1 MVHLPQSLYSTTAR
15 PESLYP
21 RKSGYGTEHRRRNRF
36 PVIVRCA
43 STESIT
49 GLSQNGAAAEIE
61 LKYVVSQHGWGVR
74 RLNRD
79 DEDEIR
85 RVSLVQAEAF
95 HIPLALFND
104 FFFVFFQAEVL
115 SALLYKLKNSTPDRY
130 ACLVAEQANETET
143 FSSSN
148 VVGVVDVTA
157 QTENSVLR
165 HFPGVDEYL
174 YVSGL
179 DVSGLAVS
187 GLAVSEAQRR
197 KKMAS
202 TLLKGCDVLCY
213 LWGFKLLALRAYED
227 DAAARKLYSNAG
239 YNVIATDPLWTST
252 WIGRKRRVL
261 MTKRIS

>member
-1 MVHLPQSLYSTTAR
+1 MKMVHLPQSLYSTIAR
-15 PESLYP
+15 PQFPYP
-21 RKSGYGTEHRRRNRF
+21 GKSGYETEHRRRKVTWNRF

-43 STESIT
+43 STESLA
-49 GLSQNGAAAEIE
+49 GLSQKVE
-61 LKYVVSQHGWGVR
+61 LKYMVSQHGWGVR
-74 RLNRD
+74 RLNRE
-79 DEDEIR
+79 DEEEIR

-104 FFFVFFQAEVL
+104 YFFLFFQAEVL
-115 SALLYKLKNSTPDRY
+115 SGLLYKLKNSPPDRY
-130 ACLVAEQANETET
+130 ACLVAEQPNEAET
-143 FSSSN
+143 VSN

-179 DVSGLAVS
+179 
-187 GLAVSEAQRR
+187 AVSEAQRR

-202 TLLKGCDVLCY
+202 TLLKACDVLCY
-213 LWGFKLLALRAYED
+213 LWGFKILALRAYED
-227 DAAARKLYSNAG
+227 DAAARNLYSNAG
-239 YNVIATDPLWTST
+239 YNVVASDPPWTST